1 MSVED
6 DYGGADTKGIFFAP
20 FLAEMLPSVIATT
33 WTVCSDIMQLNGTFH
48 ILLLAK
54 AALIIL

>member
-33 WTVCSDIMQLNGTFH
+33 
-48 ILLLAK
+48 
-54 AALIIL
+54 